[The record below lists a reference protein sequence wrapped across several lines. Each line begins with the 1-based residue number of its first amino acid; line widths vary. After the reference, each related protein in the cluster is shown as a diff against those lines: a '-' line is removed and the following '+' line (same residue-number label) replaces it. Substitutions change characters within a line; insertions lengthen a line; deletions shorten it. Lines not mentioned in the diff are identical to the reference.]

1 MKLIVGLFDFAGL
14 FAKVT
19 KPIELGSMFSITQPT
34 QVSWVLESNLLSL
47 YGLTKTNARPGFSCV
62 CCVCCQ
68 SDIFQRAG
76 LTEFQFLSK
85 ELRWSY
91 QLKKIFEQIL
101 WKGEIC

>member
-1 MKLIVGLFDFAGL
+1 MKLIVGLFDFVGF

-47 YGLTKTNARPGFSCV
+47 YGLTKTNGRPGFSCV

-68 SDIFQRAG
+68 SDIFQRAW

-85 ELRWSY
+85 ELKWSY
-91 QLKKIFEQIL
+91 QLKKILEQIL